1 MVRLSGT
8 RESYSS
14 IALVDAGARMT
25 LIDKSLAERVG
36 VQFTGRVVNFV
47 SVSGH
52 VVKALEAVI
61 PELEIEGEALKYE
74 AVAVAE
80 VPERVREVLRK
91 SEMDENV
98 IVGFLTI
105 ERASMVPDTA
115 TGVLR
120 RVESFIL

>member
-61 PELEIEGEALKYE
+61 PELEIEGRG
-74 AVAVAE
+74 VE
-80 VPERVREVLRK
+80 VRGRSGRG
-91 SEMDENV
+91 SA
-98 IVGFLTI
+98 G
-105 ERASMVPDTA
+105 
-115 TGVLR
+115 
-120 RVESFIL
+120 ES